1 MAKPFQGQSAFQ
13 GAGEY
18 RQFITILKP
27 VFNAGGDEVASW
39 AVLSQS
45 YASVEPLIRNR
56 NQLFYQ
62 SDREVTIF
70 DVVIKCRFVAGV
82 DTTMTVL
89 QGSAVLPA
97 QSGATVFTLPFALP
111 AGNTLF
117 QIRDV
122 SDIGSL
128 GRELHLVCRA
138 AR

>member
-1 MAKPFQGQSAFQ
+1 MPKPFEGQTAFQ
-13 GAGEY
+13 GAGEF
-18 RQFITILKP
+18 RQFVTVLQP
-27 VFNAGGDEVASW
+27 VYNAGGDEVASW
-39 AVLSQS
+39 AVFAQT

-70 DVVIKCRFVAGV
+70 DVVIKFRFIAGV

-97 QSGATVFTLPFALP
+97 VSGATVFTVPFTLP
-111 AGNTLF
+111 AGNVLF
-117 QIRDV
+117 QIRDAA
-122 SDIGSL
+122 DIGSL

>member
-1 MAKPFQGQSAFQ
+1 MPKPFEGQTAFQ
-13 GAGEY
+13 GAGEF
-18 RQFITILKP
+18 RQFVTILQP
-27 VFNAGGDEVASW
+27 VYNAGGDEVASW
-39 AVLSQS
+39 AVFAQT

-70 DVVIKCRFVAGV
+70 DVVIKFRFVAGV
-82 DTTMTVL
+82 DTTMTIL

-97 QSGATVFTLPFALP
+97 IAGATVFTLPFTLP